1 MITQEQ
7 IDRFQYQQT
16 EAGQKTIQAVENL
29 KQQYCMKLGIPFSQI
44 KTGKLKPLVNGN
56 TGEIDR
62 FIEE

>member
-1 MITQEQ
+1 MVTQEH
-7 IDRFQYQQT
+7 IERYHYQQT
-16 EAGQKTIQAVENL
+16 EAGQKNIQAVEYL